1 MATPGSK
8 AEAKSKATAKAK
20 AKGLATAARTAETL
34 FVALRVRPSAQPPLL
49 AGRRWGNLI
58 DDARRA
64 DVLVV
69 PDLALLQE
77 ARDNRDAYMPSHFMA
92 AMLLGKRV
100 ATPSYCSSAAPGG
113 GTSIRFLPAL
123 RKKFHVFFTAEFRAS
138 HPQLLNLFKKEA
150 RLLGEGRGT
159 VELDTEA
166 NALALGPEKAM
177 VVKSRV
183 DFSNLV
189 RKLATVARERG
200 ERGTFRK

>member
-1 MATPGSK
+1 MLIG
-8 AEAKSKATAKAK
+8 
-20 AKGLATAARTAETL
+20 R
-34 FVALRVRPSAQPPLL
+34 
-49 AGRRWGNLI
+49 AGRW
-58 DDARRA
+58 
-64 DVLVV
+64 
-69 PDLALLQE
+69 
-77 ARDNRDAYMPSHFMA
+77 HFDPIPA
-92 AMLLGKRV
+92 RV
-100 ATPSYCSSAAPGG
+100 AQEVPC
-113 GTSIRFLPAL
+113 
-123 RKKFHVFFTAEFRAS
+123 VFTAEFRAS

-150 RLLGEGRGT
+150 RLLGEGCGT